1 MSNFEGQIFY
11 ENNVEFKILPSMA
24 NVAEFREYIIN
35 LKNTHMVNNSDRFFW
50 EYNEI
55 NNSITV
61 NEKTD
66 VVDNNIFYQLAIIIL
81 WLFEKNY
88 SLSGSFCYRIGDK
101 VEYVSTDHNKKI
113 IKHYLLVDNLDINEN
128 SSNEKI
134 MLETKKRMMQ
144 HIHETESKHI
154 DGTELKYI
162 DAMECSSENTNMI
175 LRTFQERLV
184 MIERKIKSIVDKND
198 NFIWKFLVGITM
210 VTAFSFLTYFAIT
223 GGGSNSVKIGNMVG
237 NMIVVM

>member
-1 MSNFEGQIFY
+1 MSKSEGRIFY

-24 NVAEFREYIIN
+24 NITEFREYIIN
-35 LKNTHMVNNSDRFFW
+35 LKNTYMLDNSDRFFW

-55 NNSITV
+55 NNSIIV

-66 VVDNNIFYQLAIIIL
+66 VVENNIFNQLIILIL

-101 VEYVSTDHNKKI
+101 VEYISTDHNKKI
-113 IKHYLLVDNLDINEN
+113 VKHYILMDNLDMNEI
-128 SSNEKI
+128 SSYEKI
-134 MLETKKRMMQ
+134 MTETKNRMRQ
-144 HIHETESKHI
+144 HIHEMESEHV
-154 DGTELKYI
+154 DEMGF
-162 DAMECSSENTNMI
+162 SSENTNII

-184 MIERKIKSIVDKND
+184 MIEKKIKFIMDRND

-223 GGGSNSVKIGNMVG
+223 GGGNNNVRIGNMII
-237 NMIVVM
+237 MM